1 MSSRYVQN
9 QIIDQYELIELLGE
23 GSYAETW
30 KVRDSRDDKLFVLKL
45 ANPQLFAD
53 PVLFQRYRR
62 ESDVACQLDHPHVQ
76 RAFRNTQSSTEPYL
90 VLEYVDGESLRI
102 RLRRNA
108 GGVGGG
114 GNGSGG
120 VDENDGGSGGVGG
133 GGNGSGGVD
142 ENEGGNGERGE
153 DGSSGGSERGGGNPD
168 ENGAESGYDHGI
180 PVDLAIDWGHQL
192 AEALDYLHSQG
203 IIHRDLKPENVLVT
217 SSDSLKVMDFGTAL
231 MAGARRLTWKHVSEG
246 LGTPDYMS
254 PEQVQGE
261 RGDARSDIYS
271 WGVVMYEMLTGRV
284 PFEGD
289 NWLAVMAGHL
299 QGTPTPPRRLRPD
312 IPPPLESVVLH
323 AMRRRPENR
332 YQNVGELLLDLDN
345 LDGLDPSAYDVSPEP
360 PLGGMAALARRSR
373 TWVLAAVIAIS
384 FLALAALIVVIS
396 VMVK

>member
-1 MSSRYVQN
+1 MSSRYVPN
-9 QIIDQYELIELLGE
+9 QVIDQYELIEPLGE

-30 KVRDSRDDKLFVLKL
+30 KVRDSRDGKLFVLKL

-90 VLEYVDGESLRI
+90 VLEYVDGESLRMY
-102 RLRRNA
+102 LRKHA
-108 GGVGGG
+108 QG
-114 GNGSGG
+114 GNSG
-120 VDENDGGSGGVGG
+120 
-133 GGNGSGGVD
+133 
-142 ENEGGNGERGE
+142 
-153 DGSSGGSERGGGNPD
+153 RGGELDADYADNEYGN
-168 ENGAESGYDHGI
+168 GI
-180 PVDLAIDWGHQL
+180 PVGLAIDWGKQL
-192 AEALDYLHSQG
+192 AEALDYLHSQE

-217 SSDSLKVMDFGTAL
+217 SSGSLKVMDFGTAL

-271 WGVVMYEMLTGRV
+271 WGVLMYEMLTGRV

-299 QGTPTPPRRLRPD
+299 QGTPTPPCRLRSD

-323 AMRRRPENR
+323 AMRRHPENR
-332 YQNVGELLLDLDN
+332 YQTVKELLLDLDN
-345 LDGLDPSAYDVSPEP
+345 LDSLDPSTYDTSPEP

-384 FLALAALIVVIS
+384 FLALATLIIVIS
-396 VMVK
+396 VVMK

>member
-1 MSSRYVQN
+1 MASRYTPSQT
-9 QIIDQYELIELLGE
+9 IDQYELIEALGE

-30 KVRDSRDDKLFVLKL
+30 KVRDRRDGKIFVLKL

-90 VLEYVDGESLRI
+90 VLEYIDGESLRA
-102 RLRRNA
+102 RLRKNA
-108 GGVGGG
+108 VHRSDASYGGG
-114 GNGSGG
+114 GGAGG
-120 VDENDGGSGGVGG
+120 DGGKVRVDEGISLDT
-133 GGNGSGGVD
+133 
-142 ENEGGNGERGE
+142 GELESNSIGE
-153 DGSSGGSERGGGNPD
+153 
-168 ENGAESGYDHGI
+168 I
-180 PVDLAIDWGHQL
+180 PIELAVDWGRQL
-192 AEALDYLHSQG
+192 AEALDYLHSKG
-203 IIHRDLKPENVLVT
+203 IIHRDLKPENVLVA
-217 SSDSLKVMDFGTAL
+217 SSGSLKVMDFGTAL

-271 WGVVMYEMLTGRV
+271 WGVVMYEMLTGKV

-299 QGTPTPPRRLRPD
+299 QGTPTPPRRLRHD
-312 IPPPLESVVLH
+312 IPPSLESVVLH
-323 AMRRRPENR
+323 AMRRHPENR
-332 YQNVGELLLDLDN
+332 YQTVKELLFDLDN
-345 LDGLDPSAYDVSPEP
+345 LDNLDPSVYDSSPEP

-373 TWVLAAVIAIS
+373 TWLLVTVIAVS
-384 FLALAALIVVIS
+384 FLLLATLIVVIS
-396 VMVK
+396 VIVK

>member
-1 MSSRYVQN
+1 MSSRYVPN
-9 QIIDQYELIELLGE
+9 QVIDQYELIEPLGE

-30 KVRDSRDDKLFVLKL
+30 KVRDSRDGRLFVLKL

-90 VLEYVDGESLRI
+90 VLEYVDGESLRMH
-102 RLRRNA
+102 LRKHAQA
-108 GGVGGG
+108 G
-114 GNGSGG
+114 NSGSGG
-120 VDENDGGSGGVGG
+120 ESDADYADNEY
-133 GGNGSGGVD
+133 GNG
-142 ENEGGNGERGE
+142 
-153 DGSSGGSERGGGNPD
+153 
-168 ENGAESGYDHGI
+168 I
-180 PVDLAIDWGHQL
+180 PIDLAVDWGKQL

-217 SSDSLKVMDFGTAL
+217 SSGSLKVMDFGTAL

-271 WGVVMYEMLTGRV
+271 WGVVMYEMLTDRV

-323 AMRRRPENR
+323 AMRRHPENR
-332 YQNVGELLLDLDN
+332 YQTVKELLFDLEN
-345 LDGLDPSAYDVSPEP
+345 LDSLDPSTYDISPEP

-384 FLALAALIVVIS
+384 FLAMATLIIVIS
-396 VMVK
+396 VVMK